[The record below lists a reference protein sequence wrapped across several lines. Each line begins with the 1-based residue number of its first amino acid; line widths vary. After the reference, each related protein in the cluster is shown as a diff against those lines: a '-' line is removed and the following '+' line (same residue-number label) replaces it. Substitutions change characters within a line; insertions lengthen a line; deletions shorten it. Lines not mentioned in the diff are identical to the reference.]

1 MAAHRGRKGTVS
13 VIDEAIVALRMGKLV
28 VIPTDTVYGVAAP
41 LEDASIAKIF
51 ELKGRPGEKP
61 LPVLGANFA
70 DLESIAAFND
80 HARRLA
86 ERFWPGPLTM
96 ILRRAPG
103 FDVDLGGTNVTTVG
117 VRVPKEPRAIELL
130 KRTGPLAVTSA
141 NISGSTEATTV
152 EEARVALGTRDVFY
166 VDGGRCTGKPSTIVF
181 LAAERRVL
189 REGAISDEDIFRT
202 MQ

>member
-1 MAAHRGRKGTVS
+1 MSK
-13 VIDEAIVALRMGKLV
+13 IDEAIIALRMGKLV
-28 VIPTDTVYGVAAP
+28 VIPTDTVYGLAAP
-41 LEDASIAKIF
+41 LDDASIARIF
-51 ELKGRPGEKP
+51 ALKGRPSEKP
-61 LPVLGANFA
+61 LPVLGARLA
-70 DLESIAAFND
+70 DLEHIADFND
-80 HARRLA
+80 HARKLA
-86 ERFWPGPLTM
+86 ARFWPGPLTI
-96 ILRRAPG
+96 ILQRATG
-103 FDVDLGGTNVTTVG
+103 FDIDLGGKNVTTVG

-152 EEARVALGTRDVFY
+152 EEARAALGTHDVFY

-189 REGAISDEDIFRT
+189 REGAISDDDIFRA

>member
-1 MAAHRGRKGTVS
+1 VS
-13 VIDEAIVALRMGKLV
+13 VVDEAIIALRMGKLI
-28 VIPTDTVYGVAAP
+28 VIPTDTVYGLAAP
-41 LEDASIAKIF
+41 LDDASIARIF
-51 ELKGRPGEKP
+51 ERKGRPPEKP
-61 LPVLGANFA
+61 LPVLGASLA
-70 DLESIAAFND
+70 DLEDIAGFNH
-80 HARRLA
+80 HARKLA
-86 ERFWPGPLTM
+86 ARFWPGPLTM
-96 ILRRAPG
+96 ILQRAPE
-103 FDVDLGGTNVTTVG
+103 FDVDLGGKNISTVG

-152 EEARVALGTRDVFY
+152 EEARAALGTKDVYY
-166 VDGGRCTGKPSTIVF
+166 VNGGRCTGRPSTIVF

>member
-1 MAAHRGRKGTVS
+1 VS

-28 VIPTDTVYGVAAP
+28 VVPTDTVYGLAAP
-41 LEDASIAKIF
+41 LEDDSIAKIF
-51 ELKGRPGEKP
+51 ELKGRPSEKP
-61 LPVLGANFA
+61 LPVLGASLP
-70 DLESIAAFND
+70 DLEDIADFND
-80 HARRLA
+80 QARKLA
-86 ERFWPGPLTM
+86 ARFWPGPLTM
-96 ILRRAPG
+96 ILQRAPS

-141 NISGSTEATTV
+141 NLSGSTEATTV
-152 EEARVALGTRDVFY
+152 EEARAALGTRDVFY

-181 LAAERRVL
+181 LAAERRIL
-189 REGAISDEDIFRT
+189 REGAINDEDIFRT